1 MYMIMKKWRIIA
13 MNKEEVVENLIS
25 YIEEAERNLQ
35 ASKMSNELKSVKTDI
50 VNNILDEL
58 EKEIKNEN

>member
-35 ASKMSNELKSVKTDI
+35 ASKMSNELKSAKTDI

>member
-1 MYMIMKKWRIIA
+1 

-35 ASKMSNELKSVKTDI
+35 ASKMSNEPKSAKNDI

>member
-35 ASKMSNELKSVKTDI
+35 ASKMSNEPKSVKTDI